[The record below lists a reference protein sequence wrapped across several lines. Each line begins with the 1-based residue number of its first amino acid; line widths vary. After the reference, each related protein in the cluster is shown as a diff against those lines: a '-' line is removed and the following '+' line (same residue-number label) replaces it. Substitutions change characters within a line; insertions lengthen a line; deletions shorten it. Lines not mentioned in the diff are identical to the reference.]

1 MNENDGK
8 EFAELGVKT
17 WLIKELFNLGI
28 RSPTPI
34 QKGCISRILAG
45 DDCIGAAKTGS
56 GKTFAFALPILQHL
70 AEDPYGIFALVLT
83 PTHELAY
90 QIADQFSI
98 LGQPLKLRVCIVTG
112 GSDQLEES
120 LKLAKRPHIVVAMP
134 GRLADHITG
143 CDTFSLKKIKYLV
156 LDEADRL
163 FSESFQDDL
172 ETIFNALPA
181 KRQNLLFSATITEDV
196 RESKILPLNKDK
208 LLTWTETDSQ
218 LTVSTLDQRY
228 VVCPAYARDVYL
240 VQTLRKYRETKP
252 SSHIIVFTD
261 TKKECQ
267 VLSMMLNAISMDNV
281 CLHGFMRQKERV
293 AALTQ
298 FRSNLKCTLVATNVA
313 ARGLDIPTVDLVVNH
328 KLPLEPKE
336 YIHRVGR
343 TARAGRSGMAI
354 SLITPYDILRLGE
367 IEDAIKTKLTEYK
380 IDDDEAVKIFT
391 TVSVT
396 RREQEAQLD
405 NEEFEQRKRNYRVK
419 RWIQAGVDPDMM
431 EQGLE
436 EMRRKR
442 IKAAKKA
449 KLAKIKEVQAQI
461 QADRPSKE
469 ENRLHNDA
477 EDIDT
482 SIKEGLK
489 KVNKTLMKKDDRFK
503 DVIGKITKI
512 KRKADNVKAKK
523 DLEVSSAKKKK
534 KIKGNKDEIKNK

>member
-1 MNENDGK
+1 MDKKDEK
-8 EFAELGVKT
+8 EFAEIGVKP
-17 WLIKELFNLGI
+17 WLIKQLFDLGI
-28 RSPTPI
+28 KTPTPI
-34 QKGCISRILAG
+34 QKGCIPQILAG

-56 GKTFAFALPILQHL
+56 GKTFAFALPILQNL

-90 QIADQFSI
+90 QIGDQFSI
-98 LGQPLKLRVCIVTG
+98 LGRPLQLRVCIVTG

-134 GRLADHITG
+134 GRLADHLQG
-143 CDTFSLKKIKYLV
+143 CDTFTLKKIKYLV

-172 ETIFNALPA
+172 ETIFNALPQ

-196 RESKILPLNKDK
+196 RESKLLPLNKEK
-208 LLTWTETDSQ
+208 LNIWTESDPQ

-367 IEDAIKTKLTEYK
+367 IEDQIKTKLTEYK
-380 IDDDEAVKIFT
+380 IDDDEAVKVFT

-396 RREQEAQLD
+396 RREQEAKLD

-419 RWIQAGVDPDMM
+419 RWIQAGVDPELM
-431 EQGLE
+431 QAGLE
-436 EMRRKR
+436 EMRESR

-449 KLAKIKEVQAQI
+449 KLAKIKELQGHM
-461 QADRPSKE
+461 KE
-469 ENRLHNDA
+469 AEARQEDDSRLQTTERGDK
-477 EDIDT
+477 DIDA
-482 SIKEGLK
+482 SIKDGMK
-489 KVNKTLMKKDDRFK
+489 KVNKNFMKKDKRFK
-503 DVIGKITKI
+503 DVIGKISKI
-512 KRKADNVKAKK
+512 KRKADKVKPQMA
-523 DLEVSSAKKKK
+523 EEQVKKKK
-534 KIKGNKDEIKNK
+534 KKNVMK

>member
-1 MNENDGK
+1 MNENDEK
-8 EFAELGVKT
+8 PFAELGVKQ
-17 WLIKELFNLGI
+17 WLIKQLFSLGI

-34 QKGCISRILAG
+34 QKGCISKILEG
-45 DDCIGAAKTGS
+45 HDCIGAAKTGS
-56 GKTFAFALPILQHL
+56 GKTFAFALPILQNL

-90 QIADQFSI
+90 QIADQFQI

-120 LKLAKRPHIVVAMP
+120 LKLSKRPHIVVAMP
-134 GRLADHITG
+134 GRLADHVSG

-163 FSESFQDDL
+163 FSESFEGDL
-172 ETIFNALPA
+172 ETIFAALPTN
-181 KRQNLLFSATITEDV
+181 RQNLLFSATITDDV
-196 RESKILPLNKDK
+196 KESKLLPLNKEK
-208 LLTWTETDSQ
+208 LITWSESDPQ

-267 VLSMMLNAISMDNV
+267 VLSMMLNAIGMDNV
-281 CLHGFMRQKERV
+281 CLHGFMRQKERLS
-293 AALTQ
+293 ALTQ
-298 FRSNLKCTLVATNVA
+298 FRSNLKCTLIATNVA
-313 ARGLDIPTVDLVVNH
+313 ARGLDIPSVDLVVNH

-343 TARAGRSGMAI
+343 TARAGRSGMAV

-367 IEDAIKTKLTEYK
+367 IEDQIKTKLSEYK
-380 IDDDEAVKIFT
+380 IDDDEAVKVFT

-405 NEEFEQRKRNYRVK
+405 NEEFEQRKRNYKIK
-419 RWIQAGVDPDMM
+419 RWIMAGVDPDAM
-431 EQGLE
+431 EAGFE

-449 KLAKIKEVQAQI
+449 KLAKIKDIQAQI
-461 QADRPSKE
+461 KAAETGGQDT
-469 ENRLHNDA
+469 NRLQPSES
-477 EDIDT
+477 EDIDAT
-482 SIKEGLK
+482 IKNGLK
-489 KVNKTLMKKDDRFK
+489 KVNKSLMKKDERFK
-503 DVIGKITKI
+503 DVIGKVSKI
-512 KRKADNVKAKK
+512 KRKAENMKLKQNSIEEK
-523 DLEVSSAKKKK
+523 GSNTKKKK
-534 KIKGNKDEIKNK
+534 VITK

>member
-1 MNENDGK
+1 MSQENDGK
-8 EFAELGVKT
+8 EFAELGVKP
-17 WLIKELFNLGI
+17 WLIKQLATLGI
-28 RSPTPI
+28 KTPTPI
-34 QKGCISRILAG
+34 QKGCISKILDG
-45 DDCIGAAKTGS
+45 HDCIGAAKTGS

-70 AEDPYGIFALVLT
+70 AEDPYGIFALILT

-90 QIADQFSI
+90 QIADQFQI
-98 LGQPLKLRVCIVTG
+98 LGQPLQLRVCIVTG

-163 FSESFQDDL
+163 FSESFEEDL
-172 ETIFNALPA
+172 KTIFSALSPN
-181 KRQNLLFSATITEDV
+181 RQNLLFSATITDDV
-196 RESKILPLNKDK
+196 KESKILPLNKEN
-208 LLTWTETDSQ
+208 LLTWSEQDGQ
-218 LTVSTLDQRY
+218 VTVTTLDQRY

-240 VQTLRKYRETKP
+240 VQTLRKYREGRP
-252 SSHIIVFTD
+252 SSHVIVFTD

-267 VLSMMLNAISMDNV
+267 VLSMMLNAIGMDNV

-293 AALTQ
+293 SALTQ
-298 FRSNLKCTLVATNVA
+298 FRSNLKCTLIATNVA

-328 KLPLEPKE
+328 KLPLESKE

-354 SLITPYDILRLGE
+354 SIITPYDILRLGE
-367 IEDAIKTKLTEYK
+367 IEEKINTKLTEYK
-380 IDDDEAVKIFT
+380 IDDEEAVKVFT

-405 NEEFEQRKRNYRVK
+405 NEEFEVRKRNYRHK
-419 RWIQAGVDPDMM
+419 RWILAGVDPDEM
-431 EQGLE
+431 ESGLE
-436 EMRRKR
+436 EMRHKR

-449 KLAKIKEVQAQI
+449 KLAKIKEIQAQI
-461 QADRPSKE
+461 KNDEMKQNDSDRLQQNE
-469 ENRLHNDA
+469 M
-477 EDIDT
+477 EDIDKT
-482 SIKEGLK
+482 IKDGLR

-503 DVIGKITKI
+503 NVIGKISKI
-512 KRKADNVKAKK
+512 KRKAENIKQKTGEEK
-523 DLEVSSAKKKK
+523 TSKKKK
-534 KIKGNKDEIKNK
+534 KVVK

>member
-1 MNENDGK
+1 MGENEGK
-8 EFAELGVKT
+8 EFAALGVKS
-17 WLIKELFNLGI
+17 WLIKQLFNLGI
-28 RSPTPI
+28 KSPTPI
-34 QKGCISRILAG
+34 QKGCVPGILEG
-45 DDCIGAAKTGS
+45 SDCIGAAKTGS
-56 GKTFAFALPILQHL
+56 GKTFAFALPILQNL
-70 AEDPYGIFALVLT
+70 SNDPYGIFALVLT

-98 LGQPLKLRVCIVTG
+98 LGQPLNLKVCIVTG

-134 GRLADHITG
+134 GRLADHISG

-163 FSESFQDDL
+163 FSESFQEDL
-172 ETIFNALPA
+172 ETIFNALPQ

-196 RESKILPLNKDK
+196 RESKLLPLNKEK
-208 LLTWTETDSQ
+208 LLIWTESDPQ

-267 VLSMMLNAISMDNV
+267 VISMMMNAISMDNV
-281 CLHGFMRQKERV
+281 CLHGFMRQRERS
-293 AALTQ
+293 AALAQ

-313 ARGLDIPTVDLVVNH
+313 ARGLDIPSVDLVVNH

-336 YIHRVGR
+336 YVHRVGR
-343 TARAGRSGMAI
+343 TARAGRSGLAI
-354 SLITPYDILRLGE
+354 SLITPYDLLRLGE
-367 IEDAIKTKLTEYK
+367 IEEHINTKLTEYK
-380 IDDDEAVKIFT
+380 IDDDEAVRVFT

-396 RREQEAQLD
+396 RREQEAKLD
-405 NEEFEQRKRNYRVK
+405 NEEFEQRALNYRVK
-419 RWIQAGVDPDMM
+419 RWRMAGVDPELMQ
-431 EQGLE
+431 QGLE

-442 IKAAKKA
+442 VKEAKKA
-449 KLAKIKEVQAQI
+449 KLEKIKQLQAQM
-461 QADRPSKE
+461 ASKE
-469 ENRLHNDA
+469 ETGQSDGNRLQPS
-477 EDIDT
+477 ETDIDA

-489 KVNKTLMKKDDRFK
+489 KVNKGLMKKDDRFK
-503 DVIGKITKI
+503 NVIGKISKI
-512 KRKADNVKAKK
+512 KRKAENVKNQTVDK
-523 DLEVSSAKKKK
+523 EHKKKK
-534 KIKGNKDEIKNK
+534 KKVVNK

>member
-1 MNENDGK
+1 M
-8 EFAELGVKT
+8 
-17 WLIKELFNLGI
+17 
-28 RSPTPI
+28 
-34 QKGCISRILAG
+34 
-45 DDCIGAAKTGS
+45 
-56 GKTFAFALPILQHL
+56 
-70 AEDPYGIFALVLT
+70 
-83 PTHELAY
+83 
-90 QIADQFSI
+90 
-98 LGQPLKLRVCIVTG
+98 KLRVCIVTG

>member
-1 MNENDGK
+1 MNENDEK
-8 EFAELGVKT
+8 PFAELGVKQ
-17 WLIKELFNLGI
+17 WLIKQLFSLGI

-34 QKGCISRILAG
+34 QKGCISKILEG
-45 DDCIGAAKTGS
+45 HDCIGAAKTGS
-56 GKTFAFALPILQHL
+56 GKTFAFALPILQNL

-90 QIADQFSI
+90 QIADQFQI

-120 LKLAKRPHIVVAMP
+120 LKLSKRPHIVVAMP
-134 GRLADHITG
+134 GRLADHVSG

-163 FSESFQDDL
+163 FSESFEGDL
-172 ETIFNALPA
+172 ETIFAALPTN
-181 KRQNLLFSATITEDV
+181 RQNLLFSATITDDV
-196 RESKILPLNKDK
+196 KESKLLPLNKEK
-208 LLTWTETDSQ
+208 LITWLESDPQ

-267 VLSMMLNAISMDNV
+267 VLSMMLNAIGMDNV
-281 CLHGFMRQKERV
+281 CLHGFMRQKERLS
-293 AALTQ
+293 ALTQ
-298 FRSNLKCTLVATNVA
+298 FRSNLKCTLIATNVA
-313 ARGLDIPTVDLVVNH
+313 ARGLDIPSVDLVVNH

-343 TARAGRSGMAI
+343 TARAGRSGMAV

-367 IEDAIKTKLTEYK
+367 IEDQIKTKLSEYK
-380 IDDDEAVKIFT
+380 IDDDEAVKVFT

-405 NEEFEQRKRNYRVK
+405 NEEFEQRKRNYKVK
-419 RWIQAGVDPDMM
+419 RWIMAGVDPDAM
-431 EQGLE
+431 EAGFE

-449 KLAKIKEVQAQI
+449 KLAKIKDIQAQI
-461 QADRPSKE
+461 KAGETGSQDT
-469 ENRLHNDA
+469 NRLQPSES
-477 EDIDT
+477 EDIDAN
-482 SIKEGLK
+482 IKTGLK
-489 KVNKTLMKKDDRFK
+489 KVNKSLMKKDERFK
-503 DVIGKITKI
+503 DVIGKVSKI
-512 KRKADNVKAKK
+512 KRKAENMKLKQNSREEK
-523 DLEVSSAKKKK
+523 GSNTKKKK
-534 KIKGNKDEIKNK
+534 VITK

>member
-1 MNENDGK
+1 MVENDEKG
-8 EFAELGVKT
+8 FPELGIKP
-17 WLIKELFNLGI
+17 WLIKQLHTLGI
-28 RSPTPI
+28 RTPTPI
-34 QKGCISRILAG
+34 QKGCLSQILSG
-45 DDCIGAAKTGS
+45 NDCIGAAKTGS
-56 GKTFAFALPILQHL
+56 GKTFAFALPVLQHL

-120 LKLAKRPHIVVAMP
+120 LKLANKPHIVVAMP

-143 CDTFSLKKIKYLV
+143 CDTFSLRKVRFLV

-163 FSESFQDDL
+163 FSESFNDDL
-172 ETIFNALPA
+172 ETIFNALPQR
-181 KRQNLLFSATITEDV
+181 RQNLLFSATMTEDV
-196 RESKILPLNKDK
+196 KESKILPLNKDK
-208 LLTWTETDSQ
+208 LHIWRETDDQ
-218 LTVSTLDQRY
+218 LTVSTLDQRC

-313 ARGLDIPTVDLVVNH
+313 ARGLDIPTVDLVINH

-367 IEDAIKTKLTEYK
+367 IEEQINTKLTEYK
-380 IDDDEAVKIFT
+380 IDDDEAVKVFT

-405 NEEFEQRKRNYRVK
+405 NEEFEQRKKNYRIK
-419 RWIQAGVDPDMM
+419 RWIQAGVDPAMM
-431 EQGLE
+431 EEGLE

-442 IKAAKKA
+442 VKAAKKA
-449 KLAKIKEVQAQI
+449 KLAKIKQI
-461 QADRPSKE
+461 QSKINE
-469 ENRLHNDA
+469 EGEQEDNRLRQREIEDK
-477 EDIDT
+477 DIDV
-482 SIKEGLK
+482 SIKDGMK
-489 KVNKTLMKKDDRFK
+489 KVNKSLMKKDDRFK
-503 DVIGKITKI
+503 NVIGKISKI
-512 KRKADNVKAKK
+512 KRKANTVKELKT
-523 DLEVSSAKKKK
+523 ENMSRKKKR
-534 KIKGNKDEIKNK
+534 KNVAS

>member
-8 EFAELGVKT
+8 EFTQLGVKP
-17 WLIKELFNLGI
+17 WLIKQLFSLGI
-28 RSPTPI
+28 KSPTPI
-34 QKGCISRILAG
+34 QKGCIPQILAG

-56 GKTFAFALPILQHL
+56 GKTFAFALPILQNL

-112 GSDQLEES
+112 GSDQIEEA
-120 LKLAKRPHIVVAMP
+120 LKLCKRPHIVVAMP
-134 GRLADHITG
+134 GRLADHISG

-181 KRQNLLFSATITEDV
+181 KRQNLLFSATITDDV
-196 RESKILPLNKDK
+196 RESKLLPLNKDH
-208 LLTWTETDSQ
+208 LLTWSETDTQ
-218 LTVSTLDQRY
+218 LTVNTLDQRY

-240 VQTLRKYRETKP
+240 VQTLRKYRETTP
-252 SSHIIVFTD
+252 SSHVIVFTD

-281 CLHGFMRQKERV
+281 CLHGFMRQRERV
-293 AALTQ
+293 AALAQ

-336 YIHRVGR
+336 YVHRVGR

-431 EQGLE
+431 EEGLE

-449 KLAKIKEVQAQI
+449 KLAKLKQVQSQIKNEDSTQ
-461 QADRPSKE
+461 D
-469 ENRLHNDA
+469 RLHNET
-477 EDIDT
+477 EDIDA
-482 SIKEGLK
+482 SIKSGLK
-489 KVNKTLMKKDDRFK
+489 KVNKSLMKKDDRFK
-503 DVIGKITKI
+503 NVIGKISKI
-512 KRKADNVKAKK
+512 KRKADNVKAK
-523 DLEVSSAKKKK
+523 EVSDSAKKKK
-534 KIKGNKDEIKNK
+534 VKVVK

>member
-1 MNENDGK
+1 MNENDCK
-8 EFAELGVKT
+8 EFTKLGLKT
-17 WLIKELFNLGI
+17 WLVKQLFTLGI
-28 RSPTPI
+28 RNPTPI
-34 QKGCISRILAG
+34 QVGCIPRILAG

-98 LGQPLKLRVCIVTG
+98 LGQPLKLKVCIVTG

-120 LKLAKRPHIVVAMP
+120 LKLCKRPHIVVAMP

-163 FSESFQDDL
+163 FSESFQGDL
-172 ETIFNALPA
+172 ETIFNALPV
-181 KRQNLLFSATITEDV
+181 KKQNLLFSATITDDV
-196 RESKILPLNKDK
+196 RESKLLPLNKNN
-208 LLTWTETDSQ
+208 LSTWTDTDTQ
-218 LTVSTLDQRY
+218 LTVNTLDQRY

-343 TARAGRSGMAI
+343 TARAGRTGMAI

-431 EQGLE
+431 EEGLE

-442 IKAAKKA
+442 IKTAKKA
-449 KLAKIKEVQAQI
+449 KLEKIKQI
-461 QADRPSKE
+461 QSQIKNEDVSS
-469 ENRLHNDA
+469 NRLKDTD
-477 EDIDT
+477 DIDA
-482 SIKEGLK
+482 SIKDGLK
-489 KVNKTLMKKDDRFK
+489 KVNKSLMKKDDRFK
-503 DVIGKITKI
+503 NVIGKITNI
-512 KRKADNVKAKK
+512 KRKADHQKNK
-523 DLEVSSAKKKK
+523 LEDINIKKKK
-534 KIKGNKDEIKNK
+534 KVKKDADRKSVV

>member
-1 MNENDGK
+1 MNENDEK
-8 EFAELGVKT
+8 PFAELGVKQ
-17 WLIKELFNLGI
+17 WLIKQLFSLGI

-34 QKGCISRILAG
+34 QKGCISKILEG
-45 DDCIGAAKTGS
+45 HDCIGAAKTGS
-56 GKTFAFALPILQHL
+56 GKTFAFALPILQNL

-90 QIADQFSI
+90 QIADQFQI

-120 LKLAKRPHIVVAMP
+120 LKLSKRPHIVVAMP
-134 GRLADHITG
+134 GRLADHVSG

-163 FSESFQDDL
+163 FSESFEGDL
-172 ETIFNALPA
+172 ETIFAALPTN
-181 KRQNLLFSATITEDV
+181 RQNLLFSATITDDV
-196 RESKILPLNKDK
+196 KESKLLPLNKEK
-208 LLTWTETDSQ
+208 LITWSESDPQ

-267 VLSMMLNAISMDNV
+267 VLSMMLNAIGMDNV
-281 CLHGFMRQKERV
+281 CLHGFMRQKERLS
-293 AALTQ
+293 ALTQ
-298 FRSNLKCTLVATNVA
+298 FRSNLKCTLIATNVA
-313 ARGLDIPTVDLVVNH
+313 ARGLDIPSVDLVVNH

-343 TARAGRSGMAI
+343 TARAGRSGMAV

-367 IEDAIKTKLTEYK
+367 IEDQIKTKLSEYK
-380 IDDDEAVKIFT
+380 IDDDEAVKVFT

-405 NEEFEQRKRNYRVK
+405 NEEFEQRKRNYKIK
-419 RWIQAGVDPDMM
+419 RWIMAGVDPDAM
-431 EQGLE
+431 EAGFE

-449 KLAKIKEVQAQI
+449 KLAKIKDIQAQI
-461 QADRPSKE
+461 KAAETGGQDT
-469 ENRLHNDA
+469 NRLQPSES
-477 EDIDT
+477 EDIDAT
-482 SIKEGLK
+482 IKNGLK
-489 KVNKTLMKKDDRFK
+489 KVNKSLMKKDERFK
-503 DVIGKITKI
+503 DVIGKVSKI
-512 KRKADNVKAKK
+512 KRKAENMKLKQNSIEEK
-523 DLEVSSAKKKK
+523 RSNTKKKK
-534 KIKGNKDEIKNK
+534 VITK

>member
-1 MNENDGK
+1 MLSRLVLCLYHALFNIKVGSGNIV
-8 EFAELGVKT
+8 FAMDEKDIKDFAKLGVKP
-17 WLIKELFNLGI
+17 WLIKQLFSLGVKA
-28 RSPTPI
+28 PTPI
-34 QKGCISRILAG
+34 QKGCIPQILSG
-45 DDCIGAAKTGS
+45 EDCIGAAKTGS
-56 GKTFAFALPILQHL
+56 GKTFAFALPILQSL
-70 AEDPYGIFALVLT
+70 AEDPYGIYALVLT

-90 QIADQFSI
+90 QIGDQFSI
-98 LGQPLKLRVCIVTG
+98 LGQPLQLRVCIVTG

-143 CDTFSLKKIKYLV
+143 CDTFSLKKIRYLV

-163 FSESFQDDL
+163 FCESFQEDL
-172 ETIFNALPA
+172 ETIFNALPQ

-196 RESKILPLNKDK
+196 RESKLLPLNKEK
-208 LLTWTETDSQ
+208 LTVWTESDPQ

-281 CLHGFMRQKERV
+281 CLHGFMRQRERV

-336 YIHRVGR
+336 YVHRVGR

-354 SLITPYDILRLGE
+354 SLITPHDILRLGK
-367 IEDAIKTKLTEYK
+367 IEDQIKTKLTEYK
-380 IDDDEAVKIFT
+380 IDDDEAVKVFT

-396 RREQEAQLD
+396 RREQEAKLD
-405 NEEFEQRKRNYRVK
+405 NEEFEQRKRNYRLK
-419 RWIQAGVDPDMM
+419 RWIQAGVDPDLMQ
-431 EQGLE
+431 EGLE
-436 EMRRKR
+436 EMRKSR

-449 KLAKIKEVQAQI
+449 KLAKMKEIQSQI
-461 QADRPSKE
+461 ADKVKPLKAE
-469 ENRLHNDA
+469 EQIR
-477 EDIDT
+477 
-482 SIKEGLK
+482 
-489 KVNKTLMKKDDRFK
+489 R
-503 DVIGKITKI
+503 
-512 KRKADNVKAKK
+512 KRKKMM
-523 DLEVSSAKKKK
+523 
-534 KIKGNKDEIKNK
+534 

>member
-1 MNENDGK
+1 MDEKDTK
-8 EFAELGVKT
+8 DFTQLGVKP
-17 WLIKELFNLGI
+17 WLIKQLHSLGI
-28 RSPTPI
+28 SSPTPI
-34 QKGCISRILAG
+34 QKGCIPHILRG
-45 DDCIGAAKTGS
+45 EDCIGAAKTGS
-56 GKTFAFALPILQHL
+56 GKTFAFALPILQNL
-70 AEDPYGIFALVLT
+70 AEDPYGIYALILT

-90 QIADQFSI
+90 QIGDQFSV
-98 LGQPLKLRVCIVTG
+98 LGQPLQLRVCIVTG

-134 GRLADHITG
+134 GRLADHIEG

-163 FSESFQDDL
+163 FSESFHEDL
-172 ETIFNALPA
+172 QTIFNALPQN
-181 KRQNLLFSATITEDV
+181 RQNLLFSATVTEDV
-196 RESKILPLNKDK
+196 RESNLLPLNKDK
-208 LLTWTETDSQ
+208 LQLWIDPDPQ

-298 FRSNLKCTLVATNVA
+298 FRSNLNCTLVATNVA

-367 IEDAIKTKLTEYK
+367 IEDQIKTKLTEYK
-380 IDDDEAVKIFT
+380 IDDDEAVKVFT

-405 NEEFEQRKRNYRVK
+405 NEEFEMRKRNYRVK
-419 RWIQAGVDPDMM
+419 RWIQAGVDPDIM
-431 EQGLE
+431 EEGLE
-436 EMRRKR
+436 EMKRKR
-442 IKAAKKA
+442 IKAAKKS
-449 KLAKIKEVQAQI
+449 KLAKIKQI
-461 QADRPSKE
+461 QSQMKLDKPEEVGQQSERENKE
-469 ENRLHNDA
+469 
-477 EDIDT
+477 IDT
-482 SIKEGLK
+482 QIKDSLR
-489 KVNKTLMKKDDRFK
+489 KVNKTLMKSDDRFK
-503 DVIGKITKI
+503 GT
-512 KRKADNVKAKK
+512 RRLGLHQDNLYRNLAIAINI
-523 DLEVSSAKKKK
+523 LCPQRSSHVLR
-534 KIKGNKDEIKNK
+534 

>member
-1 MNENDGK
+1 MDANDGK
-8 EFAELGVKT
+8 EFAELGVKS
-17 WLIKELFNLGI
+17 WLIKQLYSLGI
-28 RSPTPI
+28 RTPTPI
-34 QKGCISRILAG
+34 QNGCITKILG
-45 DDCIGAAKTGS
+45 GHDCIGAAKTGS

-120 LKLAKRPHIVVAMP
+120 LKLAKKPHIVVAMP

-143 CDTFSLKKIKYLV
+143 CNTFSLKKIKYLV

-163 FSESFQDDL
+163 FSESFQEDL
-172 ETIFNALPA
+172 ETIFNSLPQ
-181 KRQNLLFSATITEDV
+181 KRQNLLFSATITDDV
-196 RESKILPLNKDK
+196 RESKLLPLNKDQ
-208 LLTWTETDSQ
+208 LYTWQDSDEQ

-252 SSHIIVFTD
+252 SSHVIIFTD

-267 VLSMMLNAISMDNV
+267 VLSMMLNAINMDNV
-281 CLHGFMRQKERV
+281 CLHGYMRQKERL

-354 SLITPYDILRLGE
+354 SLITPYDILRLGQ
-367 IEDAIKTKLTEYK
+367 IEEQIKTKLAEYK
-380 IDDDEAVKIFT
+380 IDDDEAVKVFT

-405 NEEFEQRKRNYRVK
+405 NEEFERRKKDYRIK

-431 EQGLE
+431 EEGFE
-436 EMRRKR
+436 EMRRER

-449 KLAKIKEVQAQI
+449 KLAKIKEMQSSGQWKNEKGQI
-461 QADRPSKE
+461 D
-469 ENRLHNDA
+469 NRLQPTEMEHIDA
-477 EDIDT
+477 
-482 SIKEGLK
+482 SIRDGMK
-489 KVNKTLMKKDDRFK
+489 KVNKRLMKKDDRFK
-503 DVIGKITKI
+503 NVIGKICNI
-512 KRKADNVKAKK
+512 KRKAENVK
-523 DLEVSSAKKKK
+523 EVKTENLPKKKK
-534 KIKGNKDEIKNK
+534 KVVGNK

>member
-1 MNENDGK
+1 MNEDSEMK
-8 EFAELGVKT
+8 QFAELGIKT
-17 WLIKELFNLGI
+17 WLTKQLLSLGI
-28 RSPTPI
+28 KTPTPI
-34 QKGCISRILAG
+34 QRGCIPDILAG
-45 DDCIGAAKTGS
+45 NDCIGAAKTGS
-56 GKTFAFALPILQHL
+56 GKTFAFALPILQNL
-70 AEDPYGIFALVLT
+70 AEDPYGIYALVLT

-98 LGQPLKLRVCIVTG
+98 LGKPLNLRVCIVTG
-112 GSDQLEES
+112 GSDQMEES
-120 LKLAKRPHIVVAMP
+120 LKLAKKPHIVVAMP

-163 FSESFQDDL
+163 FSESFKEDL
-172 ETIFNALPA
+172 ETIFGVLPQT
-181 KRQNLLFSATITEDV
+181 RQNLLFSATITEDV
-196 RESKILPLNKDK
+196 KQSTLLSLNNER
-208 LLTWTETDSQ
+208 LTTWSETDEQ

-252 SSHIIVFTD
+252 SAHVIVFTD

-267 VLSMMLNAISMDNV
+267 VLSMMMNAIGMDNV
-281 CLHGFMRQKERV
+281 CLHGFMRQRERV
-293 AALTQ
+293 AALAQ

-313 ARGLDIPTVDLVVNH
+313 ARGLDIPTVHLVVNH

-336 YIHRVGR
+336 YVHRVGR
-343 TARAGRSGMAI
+343 TARAGRSGLAI

-367 IEDAIKTKLTEYK
+367 IEDHIKTKLSEYK
-380 IDDDEAVKIFT
+380 IDDDEAVKVFT

-405 NEEFEQRKRNYRVK
+405 NEEFEQRKRNYRHK
-419 RWIQAGVDPDMM
+419 RWIMAGVDPEAM

-436 EMRRKR
+436 EMRGRR

-449 KLAKIKEVQAQI
+449 KLEKIKQIQAQI
-461 QADRPSKE
+461 KNNKE
-469 ENRLHNDA
+469 DGFDSSRLQPPILENIDA
-477 EDIDT
+477 

-489 KVNKTLMKKDDRFK
+489 KVNKTLMKRDDRFK
-503 DVIGKITKI
+503 NVIGKISKI
-512 KRKADNVKAKK
+512 KRKAENVKQKSV
-523 DLEVSSAKKKK
+523 EENESKKKK
-534 KIKGNKDEIKNK
+534 KRKNATAK

>member
-8 EFAELGVKT
+8 EFAALGVKQ
-17 WLIKELFNLGI
+17 WLIKQLFSLGI
-28 RSPTPI
+28 KTPTPI
-34 QKGCISRILAG
+34 QRGCIPQILAG
-45 DDCIGAAKTGS
+45 EDCIGAAKTGS

-98 LGQPLKLRVCIVTG
+98 LGQPLQLRVCIVTG

-134 GRLADHITG
+134 GRLADHISG

-163 FSESFQDDL
+163 FSESFQEDL
-172 ETIFNALPA
+172 ETIFNALPQQ
-181 KRQNLLFSATITEDV
+181 RQNLLFSATITADV

-208 LLTWTETDSQ
+208 LQIWTEADTQ

-240 VQTLRKYRETKP
+240 VQTLRKYREAKP
-252 SSHIIVFTD
+252 SSHVIVFTD

-267 VLSMMLNAISMDNV
+267 VLSMMMNAIGMDNV

-343 TARAGRSGMAI
+343 TARAGRSGLAI

-367 IEDAIKTKLTEYK
+367 IEDQINTKLSEYK
-380 IDDDEAVKIFT
+380 IDDDEAVKVFT

-405 NEEFEQRKRNYRVK
+405 NEEFEQRKKNYRIK
-419 RWIQAGVDPDMM
+419 RWRQAGVDPQAM
-431 EQGLE
+431 EEGLE

-449 KLAKIKEVQAQI
+449 KLAKIKQLQT
-461 QADRPSKE
+461 QMKE
-469 ENRLHNDA
+469 QGEGVGQNDDSRVRQSET
-477 EDIDT
+477 EDIDAT
-482 SIKEGLK
+482 IKDGLK
-489 KVNKTLMKKDDRFK
+489 KVNKSLMKKDDRFK
-503 DVIGKITKI
+503 NVIGKISKI
-512 KRKADNVKAKK
+512 KRKADNVKEK
-523 DLEVSSAKKKK
+523 EVKGRVSKKKCVASNK
-534 KIKGNKDEIKNK
+534 K